1 MRRASRLTE
10 LLRRVYRPA
19 ADRPGPI
26 EEHTLREAY
35 ATMNRA
41 VTGRQ
46 SHHRIDLWRRIMKSP
61 YTRTAA
67 ILAIA
72 LAVFSALFP
81 TRHGIVPES
90 VVLADVQKAVQ
101 AKETVFATGT
111 RRITFAEKPT
121 FVPPGMGGLFA
132 KAADEDGSF
141 TLEFTAETYLSPQG
155 YATKI
160 HAKDGTLIAQVSV
173 HNETGKAILL
183 LPAAKV
189 YLQFNVVEA
198 YRQRMAGFTI
208 QGFIDMIYK
217 SGDYRRVGPERV
229 QGVEAVGFEV
239 GPWDERALEG
249 VNPYFVKL
257 LFNLQQGTGR
267 AWIDPKTNLPVQTE
281 GEIKLKACVM
291 SFFKDADVKQIDNNF
306 QWDIEIDEALFHP
319 EIPEGFQRLSPP
331 SGAAIG
337 VAASSMALAGVAPW
351 GLLRIR
357 RYRRSRRPGVHGS
370 R

>member
-1 MRRASRLTE
+1 MKYAGRIRE
-10 LLRRVYRPA
+10 LLQSVYRSE
-19 ADRPGPI
+19 ADRPGPMD
-26 EEHTLREAY
+26 ERTLSDAY
-35 ATMNRA
+35 ATMKQA
-41 VTGRQ
+41 VTSDQ
-46 SHHRIDLWRRIMKSP
+46 SRHRIVLWRRIMKSP

-67 ILAIA
+67 VLAIG
-72 LAVFSALFP
+72 LAVFSVLFP

-90 VVLADVQKAVQ
+90 VALADVRKAVQ
-101 AKETVFATGT
+101 AQETVFATGT
-111 RRITFAEKPT
+111 RTITFDEKPT
-121 FVPPGMGGLFA
+121 FVPPGLDVLFERPEGE
-132 KAADEDGSF
+132 EDLF
-141 TLEFTAETYLSPQG
+141 ILEFTAETYVSPKG

-160 HAKDGTLIAQVSV
+160 YGKDGQLVMQASIY
-173 HNETGKAILL
+173 NETGKAILL
-183 LPAAKV
+183 LPTAKV
-189 YLQFNVVEA
+189 YVQFDVVEA

-208 QGFIDMIYK
+208 QGFIDMIYR

-306 QWDIEIDEALFHP
+306 QWGIEIDEDLFRP
-319 EIPEGFQRLSPP
+319 EIPEGFQRLSLP
-331 SGAAIG
+331 SGTTVGAVVSG
-337 VAASSMALAGVAPW
+337 VALAGVAPW
-351 GLLRIR
+351 CFFIR
-357 RYRRSRRPGVHGS
+357 RRRRRRKVCVMM
-370 R
+370 